1 MKMKIL
7 LVVFLFASICAVSQY
22 SGQGKPLRD
31 RPENEKSIPTPPHQ
45 ELARQLIEKYGVDP
59 KHQEMIELEISM
71 AINYRKDIPQELLQ
85 EIYSLERR
93 K

>member
-1 MKMKIL
+1 MKKKMF
-7 LVVFLFASICAVSQY
+7 LVVFLFASICAVSHY
-22 SGQGKPLRD
+22 SGLENTKRD
-31 RPENEKSIPTPPHQ
+31 RPENGKSVLPPPHRD
-45 ELARQLIEKYGVDP
+45 LASALIEKYGVDP

-71 AINYRKDIPQELLQ
+71 AVNYRKDIPQELLQ